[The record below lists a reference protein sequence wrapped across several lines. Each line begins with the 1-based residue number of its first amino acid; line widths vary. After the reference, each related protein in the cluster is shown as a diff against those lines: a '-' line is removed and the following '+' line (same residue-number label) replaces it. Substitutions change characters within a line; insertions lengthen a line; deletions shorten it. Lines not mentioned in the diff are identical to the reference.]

1 MVTEFRVVI
10 SKYMNSGSSRVENR
24 LRMVL
29 RAQCIPGGNNGGVG
43 IMKET
48 SILVADDDLGAQR
61 ALIQVLK
68 KEGYSVEGVSSAAAA
83 LEKLRDHAPDLLI
96 TDIRMERMD
105 GMELLREVRA
115 QWPDLPVI
123 IMTAFAS
130 IDTAIRSIHE
140 GAYDYVSKPY
150 EIGELRLTVRRALD
164 QSRLVRDIE
173 SLHRNILEE
182 QGSDVQM
189 IGMSPQMIEVYKMI
203 ARVASTGTTVL
214 LQGESG
220 SGKELVARAIHANS
234 DRSKF
239 PFVAV
244 NCGALSETLLESE
257 LFGHVRGAF
266 TGAAYM
272 KTGLFESSNRGTV
285 FLDEIGETSPNMQ
298 TRLLRVLEE
307 REVQLVG
314 SMDRIP
320 VDIRVIAATNR
331 GLQELVN
338 EGKFREDLY
347 YRLNVVTIN
356 VPTLRERIPDLPLL
370 FDYFLKRHSRRM
382 GKTLAVH
389 AEVLE
394 MLSGYSWPGNVREL
408 ENIVERAITLNTTG
422 LLTSADFAEHF
433 RQTKRTSM
441 VFPRELPPLQEIERQ
456 YILHV
461 VRRCNGNMTRA
472 AEVLGIDRR
481 TLYRMVERYNDR
493 ETGGNESMS
502 GMASS

>member
-1 MVTEFRVVI
+1 
-10 SKYMNSGSSRVENR
+10 
-24 LRMVL
+24 
-29 RAQCIPGGNNGGVG
+29 
-43 IMKET
+43 MKET
-48 SILVADDDLGAQR
+48 SILVVDDDIGAQR

-68 KEGYSVEGVSSAAAA
+68 KEGYAVEGASSAADA
-83 LEKLRDHAPDLLI
+83 LVKLQERTPELLI

-105 GMELLREVRA
+105 GMELMREVRA
-115 QWPDLPVI
+115 QWPELPVI

-150 EIGELRLTVRRALD
+150 EIGELRLIVRRALD
-164 QSRLVRDIE
+164 QSRLVRE
-173 SLHRNILEE
+173 NPVLRQNVLEE
-182 QGSDVQM
+182 QDRDVQM

-203 ARVASTGTTVL
+203 GRVASTATTVL

-220 SGKELVARAIHANS
+220 SGKELIARAIHANS

-266 TGAAYM
+266 TGASYT
-272 KTGLFESSNRGTV
+272 KTGLFESANRGTV

-307 REVQLVG
+307 REVQRVG

-338 EGKFREDLY
+338 EGQFREDLY
-347 YRLNVVTIN
+347 YRLNVVTLN
-356 VPTLRERIPDLPLL
+356 VPPLRERTADLPLL
-370 FDYFLKRHSRRM
+370 FDHFLKRHSRRM
-382 GKTLAVH
+382 GKTVAVH
-389 AEVLE
+389 PEVLE
-394 MLSGYSWPGNVREL
+394 ILAGYSWPGNVREL

-422 LLTSADFAEHF
+422 ILTSADFTEHL
-433 RQTKRTSM
+433 RQSKRTSM
-441 VFPRELPPLQEIERQ
+441 AFPRELVPLEEIERQ
-456 YILHV
+456 YIVHV
-461 VRRCNGNMTRA
+461 VQRCNGNMTRA

-481 TLYRMVERYNDR
+481 TLYRMLERFGDGER
-493 ETGGNESMS
+493 QPV
-502 GMASS
+502 